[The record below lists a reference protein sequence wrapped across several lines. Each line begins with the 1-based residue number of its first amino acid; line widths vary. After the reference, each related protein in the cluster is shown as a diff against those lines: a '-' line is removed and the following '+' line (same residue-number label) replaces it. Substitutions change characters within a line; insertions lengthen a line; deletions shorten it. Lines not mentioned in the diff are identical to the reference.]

1 MYLLDTDVVSEL
13 RRPRPHKAVL
23 QWLAQVPE
31 TQIFISAVTVGEIQA
46 GIESARERDKAKAEE
61 LGAWLDQL
69 LASYNPVPM
78 DAAAFRAW
86 GRLMHRKPKGLYQD
100 AMIAATALVRGLVVV
115 TRNARDFD
123 QLGVEIRDPCQDA

>member
-13 RRPRPHKAVL
+13 RCPRPHKAVL

-61 LGAWLDQL
+61 LGAWLDHL

-86 GRLMHRKPKGLYQD
+86 GRLMHRKPKDLYQD

>member
-1 MYLLDTDVVSEL
+1 MYLLATDVVAEL

-31 TQIFISAVTVGEIQA
+31 TQIFITAVTVVEIQA

-69 LASYNPVPM
+69 LASYSPVPM

>member
-1 MYLLDTDVVSEL
+1 MYLLDTNVISEL

-46 GIESARERDKAKAEE
+46 GIEIVRERDEDKAEE
-61 LGAWLDQL
+61 LGAWLDQI

-86 GRLMHRKPKGLYQD
+86 ARLMHGKPKGLYQD
-100 AMIAATALVRGLVVV
+100 AMIAATALVRGWAVV
-115 TRNARDFD
+115 TRNVRDFD
-123 QLGVEIRDPCQDA
+123 QLGIEIRDPFQDA